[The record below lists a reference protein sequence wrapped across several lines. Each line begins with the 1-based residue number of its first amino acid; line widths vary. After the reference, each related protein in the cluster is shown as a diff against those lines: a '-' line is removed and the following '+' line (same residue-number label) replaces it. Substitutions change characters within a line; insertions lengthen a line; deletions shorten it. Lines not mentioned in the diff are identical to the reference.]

1 MNIQDRSI
9 IRKKFDTVVPLNEIC
24 EVQNIS
30 KSPLSSE
37 TYYYLEIPDIS
48 PNTGA
53 ISNIRYVKG
62 ININSSMH
70 IFHGG
75 DVIFSRINPRKNR
88 VTVVPQE
95 IEEGLVSKEAYIL
108 KLKKNEFVK
117 SEYVLCALL
126 QSEHVCKQ
134 IIRLATG
141 SSSSRARVYEDDL
154 LEYVYVPV
162 PDSNLQEQIAERQ
175 KNIYSDYWH
184 ASQEFLKGFVET
196 HNQLISSFE
205 KEDMNGV

>member
-1 MNIQDRSI
+1 
-9 IRKKFDTVVPLNEIC
+9 
-24 EVQNIS
+24 
-30 KSPLSSE
+30 
-37 TYYYLEIPDIS
+37 
-48 PNTGA
+48 
-53 ISNIRYVKG
+53 
-62 ININSSMH
+62 MH

-75 DVIFSRINPRKNR
+75 DVVFSRINPRKNR
-88 VTVVPQE
+88 VTVIPEE

-108 KLKKNEFVK
+108 KLKANDYIK

-162 PDSNLQEQIAERQ
+162 PNNTLQEQIEKRQ
-175 KNIYSDYWH
+175 KGIYSDYWN
-184 ASQEFLKGFVET
+184 ASQKFLNGFVET
-196 HNQLISSFE
+196 HAQLLSSFE
-205 KEDMNGV
+205 KKDMSGV